1 MRAYFKF
8 VVTISLLA
16 STLAYAQLENAYK
29 TLIHTQTGRGTQE
42 GRLVLNADMNFY
54 TKAGK
59 FIGSVQPINFQE
71 VSYWLVAGNIV
82 AAYGISE
89 HFDASLG
96 LRLYQDT
103 HREDVY
109 NLPDDIFLTL
119 RAGSFYTSR
128 NHLVHSFLI
137 SSRFPTAKQHN
148 YHFTEFASGAVEYG
162 AMYAVSLFSDA
173 YLPDRSFQAHFN
185 IGYWNHNESGTT
197 YKFEN
202 GKEFTAQKS
211 SSELRLALAGV
222 FPTSMFDYRLEL
234 TGMLYLNRPE
244 DFIYS
249 AEEWV
254 YFTPSIRY
262 KIMRGFAFDLGV
274 DIRLSP
280 GDREWTRP
288 DIPKPSAS
296 VDLPTSYPEWRV
308 QMGAVFAF
316 DIKQT
321 AINSTESYEKAQAKE
336 KIDEFEMILEEREK
350 AKEIQKEIEN
360 LKKLRKEAEEEIKEL
375 KKILE
380 D

>member
-1 MRAYFKF
+1 MRAYLKF
-8 VVTISLLA
+8 MVVIILLA
-16 STLAYAQLENAYK
+16 SNLVYAQLENAYR
-29 TLIHTQTGRGTQE
+29 TLLHTQTGRNLQDGK
-42 GRLVLNADMNFY
+42 LVINADMNFY

-59 FIGSVQPINFQE
+59 FIGSVKPIDFTE

-82 AAYGISE
+82 ASYGFME
-89 HFDASLG
+89 HLDASLG

-103 HREDVY
+103 HRQNVY
-109 NLPDDIFLTL
+109 NFPDDIFLTL

-128 NHLVHSFLI
+128 NHLVHSFML
-137 SSRFPTAKQHN
+137 SSRIPTAKQHN
-148 YHFTEFASGAVEYG
+148 NHFVEFASGAVEYG
-162 AMYAVSLFSDA
+162 AMYAVSILSDA

-185 IGYWNHNESGTT
+185 IGYWNHNESGIT

-202 GKEFTAQKS
+202 GKEFTAQKN
-211 SSELRLALAGV
+211 SSELRLAIAGV
-222 FPTSMFDYRLEL
+222 FPTRLIDYRLEL
-234 TGMLYLNRPE
+234 SGMLYLNRPE

-254 YFTPSIRY
+254 FFTPSLRY
-262 KIMRGFAFDLGV
+262 KLSSAIAFDLGV
-274 DIRLSP
+274 DFRLSP

-296 VDLPTSYPEWRV
+296 VSLPTNYPEWRV

-316 DIKQT
+316 NVTEK
-321 AINSTESYEKAQAKE
+321 AVSSTESYEKAKAQE
-336 KIDEFEMILEEREK
+336 KINEFEMILEEREK
-350 AKEIQKEIEN
+350 AKEVQKEIEN